1 MKIITSTSAA
11 GSDAVKLSKDV
22 INFSCKFAARQAR
35 IDPGRM
41 ENAFSATPGY
51 AGVER
56 LLTFFAH
63 QNAYI
68 HTRNCEAALTV
79 KYTKVL
85 SSAPRPH
92 WGSTPDHPLCPSTI
106 YGCSWF
112 DDAAV

>member
-1 MKIITSTSAA
+1 MKIIASTSAA

-56 LLTFFAH
+56 LLTFLHIRTLVFIREIARRH
-63 QNAYI
+63 
-68 HTRNCEAALTV
+68 
-79 KYTKVL
+79 
-85 SSAPRPH
+85 
-92 WGSTPDHPLCPSTI
+92 
-106 YGCSWF
+106 
-112 DDAAV
+112 